1 MRLND
6 NILRMAAATLSA
18 MAVASCTVDVD
29 LCGDPIHPHSA
40 EVAYSFD
47 FGGIDGEPDTMI
59 VVANRVVN
67 RRISAMNVSTATG
80 SGRFI
85 IGELPAPPVV
95 PEPGDGEG
103 ETPDGE
109 GEETTPGGGEDTP
122 GGGEDTPGGGED
134 TPDGGETTPGGD
146 GSEVAIG
153 GGEAATRVGEDAA
166 GEGGE
171 TTPGGEEETPGE
183 GETTPGEG
191 EDTPG
196 EGGEDT
202 PGEGEDASGGEQH
215 AEFRLPVGTYRFLT
229 FNMDTT
235 EYIYT
240 DVEKFLAGSDSVAM
254 GDLYIEYRSFSKND
268 PGLRGTIPDWQDY
281 NPYAGYIQP
290 DLRPLFVATAG
301 ADLTHGQQWQCRF
314 APKVTS
320 QIVDVYFDITKYEG
334 GTPFIIDSV
343 VAEISGLPYRVN
355 LVNGNLD
362 IRRTNKMMF
371 RMGLVDAG
379 GNPQPDTY
387 AATSATCHASIS
399 VPGIVPGS
407 STDVNTGP
415 GIMQVMIFMHSE
427 NPDDPSEPLHKMV
440 QGKINL
446 FNTLRE
452 ARLTDY
458 TDDMRFVRRT
468 CDHGELDINAPLII
482 DGDAIQESPDNDG
495 GLDAW
500 RACDDIVVDI

>member
-6 NILRMAAATLSA
+6 NILRMAAAALSA
-18 MAVASCTVDVD
+18 MAMASCTVDVD
-29 LCGDPIHPHSA
+29 LCSDPIHPHSA

-47 FGGIDGEPDTMI
+47 FGGVEGAPDTMI

-85 IGELPAPPVV
+85 VGELPAVPVA
-95 PEPGDGEG
+95 PGQGDGEG
-103 ETPDGE
+103 ETPGGDGE
-109 GEETTPGGGEDTP
+109 EV
-122 GGGEDTPGGGED
+122 TPGGGED
-134 TPDGGETTPGGD
+134 TPDGGE
-146 GSEVAIG
+146 A
-153 GGEAATRVGEDAA
+153 
-166 GEGGE
+166 
-171 TTPGGEEETPGE
+171 TPGGEEETPGGE
-183 GETTPGEG
+183 GETPS
-191 EDTPG
+191 
-196 EGGEDT
+196 EGGDA
-202 PGEGEDASGGEQH
+202 PGSEELS
-215 AEFRLPVGTYRFLT
+215 EFRLPVGTYRFLT
-229 FNMDTT
+229 FNMDST

-254 GDLYIEYRSFSKND
+254 GDLYIEYRSYPKND
-268 PGLRGTIPDWQDY
+268 PDLRGTIPDWQDY

-301 ADLTHGQQWQCRF
+301 ADLAHGQRRQCRF
-314 APKVTS
+314 APRLTS
-320 QIVDVYFDITKYEG
+320 QLVDVYFDITKYEG
-334 GTPFIIDSV
+334 GTPFIVDSV

-379 GNPQPDTY
+379 GNPLPDTY

>member
-6 NILRMAAATLSA
+6 NILRMAAAALSA
-18 MAVASCTVDVD
+18 MAMASCTVDVD
-29 LCGDPIHPHSA
+29 LCSDPIHPHSA

-47 FGGIDGEPDTMI
+47 FGGVEGAPDTMI

-85 IGELPAPPVV
+85 VGELPAVPVA
-95 PEPGDGEG
+95 PGQGDGEG
-103 ETPDGE
+103 ETPGGDGE
-109 GEETTPGGGEDTP
+109 EV
-122 GGGEDTPGGGED
+122 TPGGGED
-134 TPDGGETTPGGD
+134 TPDGGEETPG
-146 GSEVAIG
+146 
-153 GGEAATRVGEDAA
+153 
-166 GEGGE
+166 GGE
-171 TTPGGEEETPGE
+171 TTPGEEGSDVTIGGDEAAAREGEAASGDGGEATPGGGEATPGGEEATPGGEDETPGGE
-183 GETTPGEG
+183 GETPS
-191 EDTPG
+191 
-196 EGGEDT
+196 EGGDA
-202 PGEGEDASGGEQH
+202 PGSEELP
-215 AEFRLPVGTYRFLT
+215 EFRLPVGTYRFLT
-229 FNMDTT
+229 FNMDST

-254 GDLYIEYRSFSKND
+254 GDLYIEYRSYPKND
-268 PGLRGTIPDWQDY
+268 PDLRGTIPDWQDY

-301 ADLTHGQQWQCRF
+301 ADLAHGQRWQCRF
-314 APKVTS
+314 APRVTS
-320 QIVDVYFDITKYEG
+320 QLVDVYFDITKYEG
-334 GTPFIIDSV
+334 GTPFIVDSV

>member
-6 NILRMAAATLSA
+6 NILRMAAAALSA
-18 MAVASCTVDVD
+18 MAMASCTVDVD
-29 LCGDPIHPHSA
+29 LCSDPIHPHSA

-47 FGGIDGEPDTMI
+47 FGGVEGAPDTMI

-85 IGELPAPPVV
+85 VGELPAVPVA
-95 PEPGDGEG
+95 PGQGDGEG
-103 ETPDGE
+103 ETPGGDGE
-109 GEETTPGGGEDTP
+109 EV
-122 GGGEDTPGGGED
+122 TPGGGED
-134 TPDGGETTPGGD
+134 TPDGGEATPGG
-146 GSEVAIG
+146 
-153 GGEAATRVGEDAA
+153 ED
-166 GEGGE
+166 E
-171 TTPGGEEETPGE
+171 TPGGEEETPGGE
-183 GETTPGEG
+183 GETPS
-191 EDTPG
+191 
-196 EGGEDT
+196 EGGDA
-202 PGEGEDASGGEQH
+202 PGSEELS
-215 AEFRLPVGTYRFLT
+215 EFRLPVGTYRFLT
-229 FNMDTT
+229 FNMDST

-240 DVEKFLAGSDSVAM
+240 DVVKFLAGSDSVAM
-254 GDLYIEYRSFSKND
+254 GDLYIEYRSYPKND
-268 PGLRGTIPDWQDY
+268 PDLRGTIPDWQDY

-301 ADLTHGQQWQCRF
+301 ADLAHGQRRQCRF
-314 APKVTS
+314 APRVTS
-320 QIVDVYFDITKYEG
+320 QLVDVYFDITKYEG
-334 GTPFIIDSV
+334 GTPFIVDSV

>member
-95 PEPGDGEG
+95 PEPGDGDG

-109 GEETTPGGGEDTP
+109 GEEV
-122 GGGEDTPGGGED
+122 TPGGGED
-134 TPDGGETTPGGD
+134 TPDGGEETPGGGETTPDGGETTPGEE
-146 GSEVAIG
+146 GSDVTIG
-153 GGEAATRVGEDAA
+153 GGEAAAREGEAASGDGGED
-166 GEGGE
+166 
-171 TTPGGEEETPGE
+171 TPGGEEETPGGEEETPDGE
-183 GETTPGEG
+183 GETPS
-191 EDTPG
+191 
-196 EGGEDT
+196 
-202 PGEGEDASGGEQH
+202 EGEDASGGEQH

-229 FNMDTT
+229 FNMDST

-254 GDLYIEYRSFSKND
+254 GDLCIEYRSYPKND

-301 ADLTHGQQWQCRF
+301 ADLAHGQRWQCRF
-314 APKVTS
+314 APRLTS

-379 GNPQPDTY
+379 GNPLPDTY

-427 NPDDPSEPLHKMV
+427 NPENPSEPLHKMV

-446 FNTLRE
+446 YHTLRE

-468 CDHGELDINAPLII
+468 CDRGELDINAPLII

>member
-109 GEETTPGGGEDTP
+109 GGET
-122 GGGEDTPGGGED
+122 TPGGGED
-134 TPDGGETTPGGD
+134 TPDGGEDTPDGGETTPDGGETTPGEE
-146 GSEVAIG
+146 GSDVTIG
-153 GGEAATRVGEDAA
+153 GGEAAAREGEAASGDGGED
-166 GEGGE
+166 
-171 TTPGGEEETPGE
+171 TPGGEEETPGGEEETPGGE
-183 GETTPGEG
+183 GETPS
-191 EDTPG
+191 
-196 EGGEDT
+196 EGGDA
-202 PGEGEDASGGEQH
+202 PGSEELP
-215 AEFRLPVGTYRFLT
+215 EFRLPVGTYRFLT
-229 FNMDTT
+229 FNMDST

-254 GDLYIEYRSFSKND
+254 GDLCIEYRSFSKND

-301 ADLTHGQQWQCRF
+301 ADLAHGQRWQCRF
-314 APKVTS
+314 APRLTS

-379 GNPQPDTY
+379 GNPLPDTY

-446 FNTLRE
+446 YHTLRE

-468 CDHGELDINAPLII
+468 CDRGELDINAPLII

>member
-6 NILRMAAATLSA
+6 NILRMAAAALSA
-18 MAVASCTVDVD
+18 MAMASCTVDVD
-29 LCGDPIHPHSA
+29 LCSDPIHPHSA

-47 FGGIDGEPDTMI
+47 FGGVEGAPDTMI

-85 IGELPAPPVV
+85 VGELPAVPVA
-95 PEPGDGEG
+95 PGQGDGEG
-103 ETPDGE
+103 ETPGGDGE
-109 GEETTPGGGEDTP
+109 EV
-122 GGGEDTPGGGED
+122 TPGGGED
-134 TPDGGETTPGGD
+134 TPDGGE
-146 GSEVAIG
+146 A
-153 GGEAATRVGEDAA
+153 
-166 GEGGE
+166 
-171 TTPGGEEETPGE
+171 TPGGEEETPGGEEETPGGE
-183 GETTPGEG
+183 GETPS
-191 EDTPG
+191 
-196 EGGEDT
+196 EGGDA
-202 PGEGEDASGGEQH
+202 PGSEELS
-215 AEFRLPVGTYRFLT
+215 EFRLPVGTYRFLT
-229 FNMDTT
+229 FNMDST

-254 GDLYIEYRSFSKND
+254 GDLYIEYRSYPKND
-268 PGLRGTIPDWQDY
+268 PDLRGTIPDWRDY

-301 ADLTHGQQWQCRF
+301 ADLAHGQRRQCRF
-314 APKVTS
+314 APRVTS
-320 QIVDVYFDITKYEG
+320 QLVDVYFDITKYEG

>member
-6 NILRMAAATLSA
+6 NILRMAAAALSA
-18 MAVASCTVDVD
+18 MAMASCTVDVD
-29 LCGDPIHPHSA
+29 LCSDPIHPHSA

-47 FGGIDGEPDTMI
+47 FGGVEGAPDTMI

-85 IGELPAPPVV
+85 VGELPAVPVA
-95 PEPGDGEG
+95 PGQGDGEG
-103 ETPDGE
+103 ETPGGE
-109 GEETTPGGGEDTP
+109 GEDV
-122 GGGEDTPGGGED
+122 TPGGGED
-134 TPDGGETTPGGD
+134 TPDGGE
-146 GSEVAIG
+146 A
-153 GGEAATRVGEDAA
+153 
-166 GEGGE
+166 
-171 TTPGGEEETPGE
+171 TPGGEEETPGGE
-183 GETTPGEG
+183 GETPS
-191 EDTPG
+191 
-196 EGGEDT
+196 EGGDA
-202 PGEGEDASGGEQH
+202 PGSEELS
-215 AEFRLPVGTYRFLT
+215 EFRLPVGTYRFLT
-229 FNMDTT
+229 FNMDST

-254 GDLYIEYRSFSKND
+254 GDLYIEYRSYPKND
-268 PGLRGTIPDWQDY
+268 PNLRGTIPDWQDY

-301 ADLTHGQQWQCRF
+301 ADLAHGQRRQCRF
-314 APKVTS
+314 APRVTS
-320 QIVDVYFDITKYEG
+320 QLVDVYFDITKYEG
-334 GTPFIIDSV
+334 GTPFIVDSV

>member
-6 NILRMAAATLSA
+6 NILRMAAAALSA
-18 MAVASCTVDVD
+18 MGMASCTVDVD
-29 LCGDPIHPHSA
+29 LCSDPIHPHSA

-47 FGGIDGEPDTMI
+47 FGGVEGAPDTMI

-85 IGELPAPPVV
+85 VGELPVV
-95 PEPGDGEG
+95 PVAPGQGDGEG
-103 ETPDGE
+103 ETPGGDGE
-109 GEETTPGGGEDTP
+109 EV
-122 GGGEDTPGGGED
+122 TPGGGED
-134 TPDGGETTPGGD
+134 TPDGGE
-146 GSEVAIG
+146 A
-153 GGEAATRVGEDAA
+153 
-166 GEGGE
+166 
-171 TTPGGEEETPGE
+171 TPGGEEETPGGE
-183 GETTPGEG
+183 GETPS
-191 EDTPG
+191 
-196 EGGEDT
+196 EGGDA
-202 PGEGEDASGGEQH
+202 PGSEELS
-215 AEFRLPVGTYRFLT
+215 EFRLPVGTYRFLT
-229 FNMDTT
+229 FNMDST

-254 GDLYIEYRSFSKND
+254 GDLYIEYRSYPKND
-268 PGLRGTIPDWQDY
+268 PDLRGTIPDWQDY

-301 ADLTHGQQWQCRF
+301 ADLAHGQRRQCRF
-314 APKVTS
+314 APRVTS
-320 QIVDVYFDITKYEG
+320 QLVDVYFDITKYEG
-334 GTPFIIDSV
+334 GTPFIVDSV

-415 GIMQVMIFMHSE
+415 GMMQVMIFMHNE

>member
-18 MAVASCTVDVD
+18 LAVASCTVDVD

-95 PEPGDGEG
+95 PEPGDGDG

-109 GEETTPGGGEDTP
+109 GGET
-122 GGGEDTPGGGED
+122 TPGGGED
-134 TPDGGETTPGGD
+134 TPDGGEETPGGGETTPDGGETTPGEE
-146 GSEVAIG
+146 GSDVTIG
-153 GGEAATRVGEDAA
+153 GGEAAAREGEAA
-166 GEGGE
+166 SGDGGE
-171 TTPGGEEETPGE
+171 ATPGGEEETPGGEEETPGGE
-183 GETTPGEG
+183 GETPS
-191 EDTPG
+191 
-196 EGGEDT
+196 EGGDA
-202 PGEGEDASGGEQH
+202 PGSEELP
-215 AEFRLPVGTYRFLT
+215 EFRLPVGTYRFLT
-229 FNMDTT
+229 FNMDST

-254 GDLYIEYRSFSKND
+254 GDLCIEYRSYPKND

-301 ADLTHGQQWQCRF
+301 ADLTHGQRWQCRF
-314 APKVTS
+314 APRLTS

-379 GNPQPDTY
+379 GNPLPDTY

-446 FNTLRE
+446 YHTLRE

-468 CDHGELDINAPLII
+468 CDRGELDINAPLII